1 MSWYMYSAII
11 YIYYICIIFI
21 FIMYTRM
28 NVAKAVRLLK
38 VSKDGCKPWLS
49 GASPGGMHQPK
60 LGPAVNLC
68 VSAHETS

>member
-1 MSWYMYSAII
+1 
-11 YIYYICIIFI
+11 
-21 FIMYTRM
+21 MYTRM